1 MKKKNYKISILI
13 TNYNKSEFLN
23 KSLNSVVNQSYKN
36 YEIILYDDCSND
48 NSLNIIDKY
57 KKVKLIKGSKKN
69 KKKTSAQN
77 QITGILKTF
86 KKSKGQIICLMD
98 SDDFFSINKLKII
111 NDMFKKKKNHN
122 CIFNFPK
129 MSKNLFNYKDKRNNS
144 VWPTIFPTSCISL
157 RRSTFLIF
165 CKYLEKNRFPY
176 LEIDARLAMFSNFF
190 LNEYNLLPKKLTYYS
205 FDQNGITSNIKK
217 FSKVWWIRRKQ
228 AYIYLKYI
236 MYKKKIFFKT
246 SADYY
251 ITTLISYFLKI

>member
-13 TNYNKSEFLN
+13 TNYNKSQFLN

-111 NDMFKKKKNHN
+111 NDKFKKKK
-122 CIFNFPK
+122 K
-129 MSKNLFNYKDKRNNS
+129 S
-144 VWPTIFPTSCISL
+144 
-157 RRSTFLIF
+157 
-165 CKYLEKNRFPY
+165 
-176 LEIDARLAMFSNFF
+176 
-190 LNEYNLLPKKLTYYS
+190 
-205 FDQNGITSNIKK
+205 
-217 FSKVWWIRRKQ
+217 
-228 AYIYLKYI
+228 
-236 MYKKKIFFKT
+236 
-246 SADYY
+246 
-251 ITTLISYFLKI
+251 